1 MKITL
6 LGTGTPTPSL
16 RRMSSGYMVEIGDDL
31 ILLDHGPGSY
41 HRLMEAGK
49 KAADVTHLFFSHLH
63 YDHCADYVRLML
75 NRWDQ
80 AGGIR
85 PDLKVYGPTGT
96 RHLSDR
102 LFAEDGA
109 FHLDIRART
118 ELEVSL
124 GYYLARGGTLPR
136 PRPQPE
142 IRELKVRDTVET
154 DRWRLTIAN
163 VPHAQPVLT
172 CFAYRIDTDDG
183 SLVYSGD
190 ASPSKTLN
198 TLARDCDV
206 LIHMCQRISGTELNE
221 QARTSSSGHMEVAR
235 TAKESNARTCVVTHV
250 TEQMDTVGMREKLLR
265 EMSAV
270 YDGNLIWGEDLMEIP
285 LKGPKPRALK

>member
-1 MKITL
+1 
-6 LGTGTPTPSL
+6 
-16 RRMSSGYMVEIGDDL
+16 MVEIGDDV

-49 KAADVTHLFFSHLH
+49 HAVDVSHLLFNHLH
-63 YDHCADYVRLML
+63 YDHCSAYVRLML

-80 AGGIR
+80 AGGII
-85 PDLKVYGPTGT
+85 PDLQVYGPAGT

-124 GYYLARGGTLPR
+124 GYYQARGGTLPR
-136 PRPQPE
+136 PRPQPQ
-142 IRELKVRDTVET
+142 IRELKARDSVET
-154 DRWRLTIAN
+154 DHWRLTIAS

-172 CFAYRIDTDDG
+172 CFAYRIDSYQG

-190 ASPSKTLN
+190 ASPSITL
-198 TLARDCDV
+198 TRL
-206 LIHMCQRISGTELNE
+206 
-221 QARTSSSGHMEVAR
+221 
-235 TAKESNARTCVVTHV
+235 
-250 TEQMDTVGMREKLLR
+250 
-265 EMSAV
+265 
-270 YDGNLIWGEDLMEIP
+270 
-285 LKGPKPRALK
+285 PKD

>member
-1 MKITL
+1 MQITL

-16 RRMSSGYMVEIGDDL
+16 KRMSSGYMVEIGGDL

-49 KAADVTHLFFSHLH
+49 NAVDVTHLFLSHLH

-80 AGGIR
+80 AGGVI
-85 PDLKVYGPTGT
+85 PDLKLYGPNGT
-96 RHLSDR
+96 QHFSDR
-102 LFAEDGA
+102 LFDEDGA

-124 GYYLARGGTLPR
+124 GYYQARGGTLPR

-142 IRELKVRDTVET
+142 IRELAAHDVVET
-154 DRWRLTIAN
+154 DNWRLTCTN

-172 CFAYRIDTDDG
+172 CFAYRIDTDEG

-190 ASPSKTLN
+190 ASPSKTLT
-198 TLARDCDV
+198 TLAKDCDV

-221 QARTSSSGHMEVAR
+221 QARISSSGHLEVAQ
-235 TAKESNARTCVVTHV
+235 TAKDANAKTCVISHV
-250 TEQMDTVGMREKLLR
+250 TDQMDAVGMQERLLR
-265 EMSAV
+265 EMGEI
-270 YDGNLIWGEDLMEIP
+270 YGGNLIWGEDLMRIP
-285 LKGPKPRALK
+285 LAGPEARALI